1 MSLLALML
9 GWLLA
14 RTIRIVPFEQTP
26 FPGSFP
32 GQNPPPPPPPPPTG
46 PVSVPRV
53 PPTGPRRNG
62 GTARPASQ
70 PVSTPTTVVPA
81 VTSPPWPQV
90 MPRGLPPFP
99 SGWVPFEP
107 PSGAVVARANELLPL
122 LWRGGPGTF
131 KVEQTAGVWV
141 YYRATPM
148 GDKKGVVAFRER
160 SPGASA
166 AVAPQAPAGPVVVT
180 PLGPAVVPAS
190 GSPVA
195 LPTLRRGSRG
205 SDVVVLQKRLGIG
218 ADGIFGP
225 GTEAAVIAFQKR
237 NGLVPDG
244 VVGPRTWS
252 ALMAKA
258 A

>member
-14 RTIRIVPFEQTP
+14 RTIRIVPFESGTP
-26 FPGSFP
+26 AA
-32 GQNPPPPPPPPPTG
+32 PPPPPPAPPAPSGVINIPEVTIR
-46 PVSVPRV
+46 PRNG
-53 PPTGPRRNG
+53 TGPRRNG
-62 GTARPASQ
+62 GTARPTSQ
-70 PVSTPTTVVPA
+70 PVSVPA
-81 VTSPPWPQV
+81 SPVPRTSAPPWPQV
-90 MPRGLPPFP
+90 MPRGLAPFP

-122 LWRGGPGTF
+122 LWQGGPGTF

-148 GDKKGVVAFRER
+148 GDKKGVVAFREK
-160 SPGASA
+160 SPGASPP
-166 AVAPQAPAGPVVVT
+166 APTAPSGPVVVT
-180 PLGPAVVPAS
+180 PQGPAVPTSA
-190 GSPVA
+190 SPVA
-195 LPTLRRGSRG
+195 LATIRRGSRG
-205 SDVVVLQKRLGIG
+205 NDVVVLQRRLGIT

-225 GTEAAVIAFQKR
+225 GTEAAVIAYQKR

-252 ALMAKA
+252 SLMAKA